1 MRYIQGMNPKNA
13 TPKGGKK
20 VKLTVI
26 VSEELHKALRHRCID
41 EGIPATKLAERLLRE
56 YVERPLKRKGGT

>member
-1 MRYIQGMNPKNA
+1 M
-13 TPKGGKK
+13 
-20 VKLTVI
+20 KLTVI

-56 YVERPLKRKGGT
+56 YLKRPLKRKGGT

>member
-1 MRYIQGMNPKNA
+1 MNRQRTTLKR
-13 TPKGGKK
+13 GRK

-26 VSEELHKALRHRCID
+26 LPEDLHKALRHRCID

-56 YVERPLKRKGGT
+56 YLERPPKRKGGP

>member
-1 MRYIQGMNPKNA
+1 MNPKNA
-13 TPKGGKK
+13 TPKGGKRK
-20 VKLTVI
+20 RVKLTVI

-56 YVERPLKRKGGT
+56 YLKRPLKRKGGT